1 MSLGSKLIK
10 AMKSVLKDLK
20 NNDEVIV
27 RRHTGEIAKVKNAA
41 GAKGCLLH
49 IGNDVYFRV
58 YEDNGDFED
67 YLLRHNDLAVTIDLD
82 YEAAFY
88 TPENGGQP
96 YLDHAPETLG
106 LDEILGD
113 DTNEEII

>member
-20 NNDEVIV
+20 NKDEEIIV
-27 RRHTGEIAKVKNAA
+27 KRHSGEVAKVKNAA
-41 GAKGCLLH
+41 GAKGILLLVH
-49 IGNDVYFRV
+49 NDIYFRV
-58 YEDNGDFED
+58 YEENGDFED
-67 YLLRHNDLAVTIDLD
+67 YQLRHNDLFVTIDSD
-82 YEAAFY
+82 FEAAFY

-106 LDEILGD
+106 LDEILD
-113 DTNEEII
+113 NNKEPI